1 MGIDGDVPS
10 QIEADDDIQKNE
22 RPEPDGAEVQIEAEE
37 EEDKE
42 QGDMD
47 KHPREAIGGEA
58 LCAGKWPYKVCT
70 IAL

>member
-22 RPEPDGAEVQIEAEE
+22 RLEPDGAKVQIEAEE

-47 KHPREAIGGEA
+47 KHPREAIGGET
-58 LCAGKWPYKVCT
+58 LCAGEGPYKVCA
-70 IAL
+70 ISF